1 MASISEYTTIRIN
14 DELLRRIESLERKV
28 NDLQTRN
35 EKLERMMRDS
45 FIGFKFNK
53 QTENTLT
60 NTVQQRSADRL
71 LELIRNH
78 R

>member
-53 QTENTLT
+53 QTENTRQIPT
-60 NTVQQRSADRL
+60 DRL
-71 LELIRNH
+71 LELLRN

>member
-53 QTENTLT
+53 QKENTRQIPT
-60 NTVQQRSADRL
+60 DRL
-71 LELIRNH
+71 LELLRN

>member
-71 LELIRNH
+71 LEFIRNH